1 MVIKNMHTHE
11 KKKKKDF
18 IMTKHMKKNKYI
30 VS

>member
-11 KKKKKDF
+11 KKKKNF